1 MMELATVNLDH
12 IWTFL
17 EVADTGNFNRAAENL
32 NVTQSTVSARIKSLE
47 ERFGH
52 PLLARSHA
60 GCELTAAG
68 HQFLHY
74 ASGIQRLWQKSH
86 QAVTLKPGFRS
97 VLSVGAQV
105 SLWERLVLDWIAWMR
120 KQAPDVALRIEADYS
135 PSQMRQLADGLLDI
149 GVMYQ
154 PRHTPGL
161 MVEKLLEEKLVLVA
175 TDHRKV
181 SPGWVADYVF
191 VDWGDVFLSEHAE
204 AFPQMET
211 AAVSVGLGALGL
223 QYILKNGGSGYFPL
237 RVVQPLIDDGRLYQ
251 LADAPTLRRPA
262 YVVYRTEPMDQDTQ
276 TLALDGLRS
285 IASLEAE

>member
-1 MMELATVNLDH
+1 MNLDH

-32 NVTQSTVSARIKSLE
+32 NVTQSTVSSRIKSLE
-47 ERFGH
+47 QRFGH

-74 ASGIQRLWQKSH
+74 ARGMQRLWQKSH
-86 QAVTLKPGFRS
+86 QSVTLKPGFRS

-105 SLWERLVLDWIAWMR
+105 SLWERLVLDWIRWMR
-120 KQAPDVALRIEADYS
+120 AQAPDVALRIEADYS
-135 PSQMRQLADGLLDI
+135 PSQLRQLADGLLDI

-161 MVEKLLEEKLVLVA
+161 VIEKLLEEKLVLVA
-175 TDHRKV
+175 TDTRKV
-181 SPGWVADYVF
+181 SPGWVEDYVF
-191 VDWGDVFLSEHAE
+191 VDWGDVFMSEHAE

-211 AAVSVGLGALGL
+211 AAITVGLGALGL

-237 RVVQPLIDDGRLYQ
+237 RVVQPLIEEGRLH
-251 LADAPTLRRPA
+251 LLDGAPTLRRPA
-262 YVVYRTEPMDQDTQ
+262 YVVYRTDPVDPPSHE
-276 TLALDGLRS
+276 LALAGLRQ
-285 IASLEAE
+285 IAALEAD

>member
-1 MMELATVNLDH
+1 MNLDH

-47 ERFGH
+47 EGFGH
-52 PLLARSHA
+52 PLVTRSHA
-60 GCELTAAG
+60 GCVLTAAG
-68 HQFLHY
+68 HQFRHY
-74 ASGIQRLWQKSH
+74 ANGIQRLWQKSH

-97 VLSVGAQV
+97 VLSIGAQV
-105 SLWERLVLDWIAWMR
+105 SLWERLVLDWIGWMR
-120 KQAPDVALRIEADYS
+120 QRAPDVALRIEADYS

-154 PRHTPGL
+154 PRHTSGL
-161 MVEKLLEEKLVLVA
+161 VVEKLLEEKLILVA
-175 TDHRKV
+175 TDNRQV
-181 SPGWVADYVF
+181 SPGWVEDYVF

-211 AAVSVGLGALGL
+211 AAVTVGLGALGL

-237 RVVQPLIDDGRLYQ
+237 RVVQPLIAGGRLFR
-251 LADAPTLRRPA
+251 LGGAPTLRRPA
-262 YVVYRTEPMDQDTQ
+262 YVVYRTDPADQETQ
-276 TLALDGLRS
+276 DLALDGLRS
-285 IASLEAE
+285 IAALEVE